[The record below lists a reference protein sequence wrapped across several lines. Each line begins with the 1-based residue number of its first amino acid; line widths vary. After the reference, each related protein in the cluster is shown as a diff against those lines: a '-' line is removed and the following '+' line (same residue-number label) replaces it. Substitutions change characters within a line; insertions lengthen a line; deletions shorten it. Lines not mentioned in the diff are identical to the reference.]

1 MKKKNRKK
9 FITELFYAIRWLSC
23 ATFGVLSMLTV
34 MILTSIV
41 SVNSASGWK
50 YVIFLIVF
58 AISSGMIS
66 RVSYNSHFIVRHL
79 VAIWMCII
87 TELNV
92 LFGIGGKISKGM
104 VNIRLVECKNTI
116 DFYKFVL
123 KIYDAYYEEV
133 K

>member
-34 MILTSIV
+34 MILTTIV
-41 SVNSASGWK
+41 SVNSSGWK
-50 YVIFLIVF
+50 YVIFLIIF

-66 RVSYNSHFIVRHL
+66 RISYNSHFIVRHI
-79 VAIWMCII
+79 VAIWMLII
-87 TELNV
+87 TDMYTFV
-92 LFGIGGKISKGM
+92 GVGGKISRGM
-104 VNIRLVECKNTI
+104 EEIRLTECRNTK